1 MRVLLDECLPRR
13 LHSHLVGHDAQTV
26 QAMGWSGKKNGEL
39 LGLAAEAGFEVLI
52 TADQNMQYQQ
62 NLTSGAIGV
71 ISLVAGSI
79 RLQDLLP
86 LIPAVLTALDSIKPG
101 ALVEVGREGQDSG

>member
-13 LHSHLVGHDAQTV
+13 LRSHITGHDVQTV

-39 LGLAAEAGFEVLI
+39 RRLLAAAGFDVPL

-62 NLTSGAIGV
+62 NLVSGGP
-71 ISLVAGSI
+71 SI
-79 RLQDLLP
+79 VVLIAESNRIQDLLP
-86 LIPAVLTALDSIKPG
+86 LIPAVLTTLDSIRG
-101 ALVEVGREGQDSG
+101 TG